1 MHRSRQWIILTLLG
15 LVGLGPIGSG
25 ELLAQTV
32 EGVTIKK
39 GGTVGIDDVFQ
50 VDVTVQDFDQSE
62 ALEVVVFLVALVQPG
77 AVEGEIDTV
86 HRRKW
91 LYRGRSGQEV
101 SWVDDNGGE

>member
-32 EGVTIKK
+32 EGVTITK

-50 VDVTVQDFDQSE
+50 VDVTVQDFDKDPT
-62 ALEVVVFLVALVQPG
+62 LEVAVFLVALEKDADGNVTDTLL
-77 AVEGEIDTV
+77 VE
-86 HRRKW
+86 
-91 LYRGRSGQEV
+91 SGYNNDV
-101 SWVDDNGGE
+101 TLPFTASG